1 MPRYRMSTSFYQDSK
16 GELIVLPTLMRWAG
30 TLCLLGAL
38 CLLLFTE
45 EYTPLRIGLAVALV
59 LVNFLL
65 KKLARPIAQKAY
77 DASLEQEKK

>member
-1 MPRYRMSTSFYQDSK
+1 MPRYKMRTTFYQDSK

-45 EYTPLRIGLAVALV
+45 KYTLIHFALAAALV
-59 LVNFLL
+59 VVNILL
-65 KKLARPIAQKAY
+65 KKAAGKIAQKAY
-77 DASLEQEKK
+77 DASVQDIRK